1 LEVQLGVSNFST
13 LWIVGTP
20 LDDEGKLSAAAIEC
34 INSADLIIAESKKN
48 GFRYLK
54 QTEFKESTPLFF
66 LDPFREDTKREIQTT
81 LKQLAREDKKVVLFS
96 DTGMPILF
104 DPGSDILQ
112 MARELRFTIRSL
124 PSATSWGTACALSGW
139 EPPFLILGFL
149 SREIAERKKQL
160 AQLKNASHH
169 TLLMDTPYRFE
180 ALIDHAAEVLGPK
193 QEVFLAWELAK
204 SQERLI
210 WGSIQQIQ
218 REAEQQSL
226 KKGEF
231 ILIIR
236 GNSRVK

>member
-1 LEVQLGVSNFST
+1 MST

-20 LDDEGKLSAAAIEC
+20 LDDEGKLSASAIEC

-54 QTEFKESTPLFF
+54 QTEFKQSTPLFF
-66 LDPFREDTKREIQTT
+66 LDPFRNEIHKEIQTT
-81 LKQLAREDKKVVLFS
+81 LRQIAKENKKVVLFS

-104 DPGSDILQ
+104 DPGSEILKL
-112 MARELRFTIRSL
+112 ARELKFTIRSI
-124 PSATSWGTACALSGW
+124 PNATSWGTACALCGW
-139 EPPFLILGFL
+139 GPPFLILGFL
-149 SREIAERKKQL
+149 SREIADRKKQL
-160 AQLKNASHH
+160 AQITNASHH
-169 TLLMDTPYRFE
+169 TVLMDTPYRFE
-180 ALIDHAAEVLGPK
+180 ALIDHVTEVFGPK

-204 SQERLI
+204 PQERLI
-210 WGSIQQIQ
+210 WGTIQQIQ
-218 REAEQQSL
+218 REAEQNSL